1 MRLQALVSQ
10 YVAFRKSLG
19 QVFRSNEQVL
29 KSFCRAVGDRLDVG
43 QVRAAQVDTF
53 LVGAGPLT
61 SRWHVK
67 YRALRGFYRYA
78 LTRGYVKDCP
88 LPVVIPK
95 QPQPLVPYIYSGEEI
110 KRLLDGV
117 LSYQRHRGGQLEPFV
132 IRTLLLFLY
141 ATGLRVGEAV
151 ALTRGD
157 VDLRVGLV
165 SVRESKFFKSRLVP
179 LGQQLMK
186 ALANYVA
193 RCEGAGYP
201 QGSGSPFFPARGG
214 GPINMIT
221 LQANFRRIR
230 QRADIRRLDGGRYQP
245 RIHDLRHTFAVHRL
259 VAWYRE
265 GADVQRWLPHLSVY
279 LGHVCLAS
287 TSVYLSMTPELLEE
301 ASMRF
306 EKHALKGG
314 PND

>member
-1 MRLQALVSQ
+1 MKLQAIVTQ

-19 QVFRSNEQVL
+19 EGFRSNEQVL
-29 KSFCRAVGDRLDVG
+29 KSFCHALGDRLN
-43 QVRAAQVDTF
+43 VREVQAAQVDAF
-53 LVGAGPLT
+53 LAGTGPLT

-78 LTRGYVKDCP
+78 LTRGYVKGSP

-95 QPQPLVPYIYSGEEI
+95 RPQPLVPYVYSREDLR
-110 KRLLDGV
+110 RLLDGA
-117 LSYQRHRGGQLEPFV
+117 LRYQKHRGQLEPFV
-132 IRTLLLFLY
+132 VQTLLLFIY
-141 ATGLRVGEAV
+141 ATGLRVRES
-151 ALTRGD
+151 LTLTLGD
-157 VDLRVGLV
+157 VDLREGLV
-165 SVRESKFFKSRLVP
+165 TVRQSKFFKSRLVP
-179 LGQQLMK
+179 LGPQLMK
-186 ALANYVA
+186 ALANYAA

-214 GPINMIT
+214 GPINIVT
-221 LQANFRRIR
+221 LQANFARIR
-230 QRADIRRLDGGRYQP
+230 KRADIRRVDGGRYQP

-265 GADVQRWLPHLSVY
+265 GAEVQRWLPHLSVY
-279 LGHVCLAS
+279 LGHACLAS
-287 TSVYLSMTPELLEE
+287 TSVYLSMTPELLTQ

-314 PND
+314 LHD